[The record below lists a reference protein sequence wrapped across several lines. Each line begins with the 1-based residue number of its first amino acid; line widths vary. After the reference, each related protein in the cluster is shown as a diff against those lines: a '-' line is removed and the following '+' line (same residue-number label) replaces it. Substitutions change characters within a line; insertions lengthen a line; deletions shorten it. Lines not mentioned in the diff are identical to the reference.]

1 MSRVSSSIRLFL
13 FRHQYKLSASIQN
26 GLRDFCCFCI
36 KVYVKYWFTCENPLS
51 AARNDLHMLK
61 DIKGYHTVHS
71 KISQVA
77 LTTMMRHLWYLGE
90 INIGFAFFDDEINIS
105 TKTKMIASL
114 KSNSISKGNK
124 IRSKLQEKNVKKAE
138 LWDFIS
144 VNTMVFFEILNV
156 NTDFLRVAP
165 KNWKELKSY
174 KEDYERLKNIKVV
187 NDLAERCVS
196 LMSEFNNSITS
207 NEDQKQYLLQVVE
220 QHRNL
225 ISSKSKTSVV
235 SGIKKM
241 KESH

>member
-1 MSRVSSSIRLFL
+1 
-13 FRHQYKLSASIQN
+13 
-26 GLRDFCCFCI
+26 
-36 KVYVKYWFTCENPLS
+36 
-51 AARNDLHMLK
+51 
-61 DIKGYHTVHS
+61 
-71 KISQVA
+71 
-77 LTTMMRHLWYLGE
+77 
-90 INIGFAFFDDEINIS
+90 
-105 TKTKMIASL
+105 MIASL
-114 KSNSISKGNK
+114 KSNSISKDNK

-144 VNTMVFFEILNV
+144 VNTMAFFEILNV

-165 KNWKELKSY
+165 KNWKQLKSY

-220 QHRNL
+220 QHRSL

-235 SGIKKM
+235 DGIKKM